1 MRTFEYTVASEHGI
15 HARPAG
21 RLVSCAK
28 RFTSEIRITNGERE
42 ADAKQLL
49 SVMSLGGR
57 RGDVLTFTV
66 VGEDEES
73 AARELEQLCREHIS

>member
-1 MRTFEYTVASEHGI
+1 MKTFEYTVSSEHGI

-28 RFTSEIRITNGERE
+28 RFSSDIKISCGERE

-49 SVMSLGGR
+49 AVMSLGGR
-57 RGDVLTFTV
+57 RGDVLSFTV
-66 VGEDEES
+66 VGEDEEG
-73 AARELEQLCREHIS
+73 AARELEQLCREQLG

>member
-1 MRTFEYTVASEHGI
+1 MRTFTYKIEAEHGI

-28 RFTSEIRITNGERE
+28 RFTSEIRIRNGERE

-49 SVMSLGGR
+49 SVMGLGAR
-57 RGDVLTFTV
+57 CGDELTFTV

-73 AARELEQLCREHIS
+73 AARELEQFCREQLG